1 MSIASSLLRSRA
13 REYDCKQV
21 GRLLQR
27 YLDDQL
33 NESLRKKVSA
43 HLMMCKDCGL
53 EKETFELLKAALANH
68 QVVLHPDAVDRLR
81 AFSIDIVDHAE
92 HDLA

>member
-1 MSIASSLLRSRA
+1 MSILSSILRSRA
-13 REYDCKQV
+13 SEYDCAQT

-33 NESLRKKVSA
+33 NETLRKKVSA
-43 HLMMCKDCGL
+43 HLMMCADCGL

-68 QVVLHPDAVDRLR
+68 RVVLHPDAVARLR
-81 AFSIDIVDHAE
+81 AFSTDIVDHAD
-92 HDLA
+92 HTD